1 MKLYTEHKQV
11 ILASSSKTRVN
22 YLKQHLDTI
31 LVVRHKVDEKRIK
44 DEFIETNFTDLVR
57 LLAKKKAESVMED
70 YSKNIIIGSDQILVC
85 EGKLINKSKNLSDA
99 KNNLINLM
107 GKRHTLISSL
117 YAIKN
122 KKFYF
127 EETKKAE
134 MLFKKISQKKID
146 EYVSQQNSE
155 VLKSVGSYRIE
166 DNSKYNFL
174 KILKGDYETIIGFP
188 LINFKNIITN
198 SSDICFYTNSTHTK
212 I

>member
-22 YLKQHLDTI
+22 YLKQHLDRI
-31 LVVRHKVDEKRIK
+31 LVVRHKVDEKKIK

-85 EGKLINKSKNLSDA
+85 EGKLINKSESLSDA
-99 KNNLINLM
+99 KNNLINLR

-117 YAIKN
+117 YVIKN

-146 EYVSQQNSE
+146 EYVSQQNKE

-166 DNSKYNFL
+166 DNSRYNFL

-188 LINFKNIITN
+188 LKNFIRKFMKENQ
-198 SSDICFYTNSTHTK
+198 
-212 I
+212 

>member
-1 MKLYTEHKQV
+1 MKLYTKHKQV

-22 YLKQHLDTI
+22 YLKQHLDRI
-31 LVVRHKVDEKRIK
+31 LVVRHKVDEKKIK

-85 EGKLINKSKNLSDA
+85 EGKLINKSESLSEA
-99 KNNLINLM
+99 KNNLINLR

-117 YAIKN
+117 YVVKN

-146 EYVSQQNSE
+146 EYVSQQNKE

-166 DNSKYNFL
+166 DNSRYNFL

-188 LINFKNIITN
+188 LKNFIRK
-198 SSDICFYTNSTHTK
+198 FMK
-212 I
+212 EKK

>member
-22 YLKQHLDTI
+22 YLKQHLDRI
-31 LVVRHKVDEKRIK
+31 LVVRHKVDEKKIK
-44 DEFIETNFTDLVR
+44 DEFIETNFTGLVR

-85 EGKLINKSKNLSDA
+85 EGKLINKSESLSDA
-99 KNNLINLM
+99 KNNLINLR

-117 YAIKN
+117 YVIKN

-146 EYVSQQNSE
+146 EYVSQQNKE

-166 DNSKYNFL
+166 DNSRYNFL

-188 LINFKNIITN
+188 LKNFIRK
-198 SSDICFYTNSTHTK
+198 FMK
-212 I
+212 EKK

>member
-22 YLKQHLDTI
+22 YLKQHLDRI
-31 LVVRHKVDEKRIK
+31 LVVRHKVDEKKIK
-44 DEFIETNFTDLVR
+44 DEFIETNFTDLAR

-70 YSKNIIIGSDQILVC
+70 YTKNIIIGSDQILVC
-85 EGKLINKSKNLSDA
+85 EGKLINKSENLSDA
-99 KNNLINLM
+99 KNNLINLR

-117 YAIKN
+117 YVIKN

-146 EYVSQQNSE
+146 EYVSQQNKE

-166 DNSKYNFL
+166 DNSRYNFL

-188 LINFKNIITN
+188 LKNFIRK
-198 SSDICFYTNSTHTK
+198 FMK
-212 I
+212 EKK

>member
-22 YLKQHLDTI
+22 YLKQHLDRI
-31 LVVRHKVDEKRIK
+31 LVVRHKVDEKKIK
-44 DEFIETNFTDLVR
+44 DEFIETNFTGLVR

-85 EGKLINKSKNLSDA
+85 EGKLINKSESLSDA
-99 KNNLINLM
+99 KNNLINLR

-117 YAIKN
+117 YVVKN

-146 EYVSQQNSE
+146 EYVSQQNKE

-166 DNSKYNFL
+166 DNSRYNFL

-188 LINFKNIITN
+188 LKNFIRK
-198 SSDICFYTNSTHTK
+198 FMK
-212 I
+212 EKK

>member
-22 YLKQHLDTI
+22 YLKQHLDRI
-31 LVVRHKVDEKRIK
+31 LVVRHKVDEKKVK

-85 EGKLINKSKNLSDA
+85 EGKLINKSESLSDA
-99 KNNLINLM
+99 KNNLINLR

-117 YAIKN
+117 YVIKN

-146 EYVSQQNSE
+146 EYVSQQNKE

-166 DNSKYNFL
+166 DNSRYNFL

-188 LINFKNIITN
+188 LKNFIRK
-198 SSDICFYTNSTHTK
+198 FMK
-212 I
+212 EKK

>member
-31 LVVRHKVDEKRIK
+31 LVVRHKVNEKKIK

-188 LINFKNIITN
+188 LKNFIKK
-198 SSDICFYTNSTHTK
+198 FMK
-212 I
+212 EKK

>member
-22 YLKQHLDTI
+22 YLKQHLDRI
-31 LVVRHKVDEKRIK
+31 LVVRHKVDEKKVK

-85 EGKLINKSKNLSDA
+85 EGKLINKSENLSDA
-99 KNNLINLM
+99 KNNLINLR

-117 YAIKN
+117 YVIKN

-146 EYVSQQNSE
+146 EYVSQQKNE

-174 KILKGDYETIIGFP
+174 NILKGDHETIIGFP
-188 LINFKNIITN
+188 LKNFIKKFMR
-198 SSDICFYTNSTHTK
+198 DK
-212 I
+212 K

>member
-1 MKLYTEHKQV
+1 MRLYTEHKQV

-22 YLKQHLDTI
+22 YLKQHLDRI
-31 LVVRHKVDEKRIK
+31 LVVRHKVDEKKIK
-44 DEFIETNFTDLVR
+44 DEFIETNFTGLVR

-85 EGKLINKSKNLSDA
+85 EGKLINKSESLSDA
-99 KNNLINLM
+99 KNNLINLR

-117 YAIKN
+117 YVIKN

-146 EYVSQQNSE
+146 EYVSQQNRE

-166 DNSKYNFL
+166 DNSIYNFL

-188 LINFKNIITN
+188 LKNFIKK
-198 SSDICFYTNSTHTK
+198 FMK
-212 I
+212 EKK

>member
-31 LVVRHKVDEKRIK
+31 LVVRHKVDEKKIK
-44 DEFIETNFTDLVR
+44 DEFIETNFTGLVR

-85 EGKLINKSKNLSDA
+85 EGKLINKSESLSDA
-99 KNNLINLM
+99 KNNLINLR

-117 YAIKN
+117 YVIKN

-146 EYVSQQNSE
+146 EYVSQQNKE
-155 VLKSVGSYRIE
+155 FLKSVGSYRIE
-166 DNSKYNFL
+166 DNSRYNFL

-188 LINFKNIITN
+188 LKNFIRK
-198 SSDICFYTNSTHTK
+198 FMK
-212 I
+212 EKK

>member
-1 MKLYTEHKQV
+1 MKLYTKHKQV

-22 YLKQHLDTI
+22 YLKQHLDRI
-31 LVVRHKVDEKRIK
+31 LVVRHKVDEKKVK

-70 YSKNIIIGSDQILVC
+70 YSKNIIIGSDQILIC
-85 EGKLINKSKNLSDA
+85 DGKLINKSENLSDA
-99 KNNLINLM
+99 KNNLINLR

-117 YAIKN
+117 YVIKN

-127 EETKKAE
+127 EETKRAE

-146 EYVSQQNSE
+146 EYLSQQNKE

-174 KILKGDYETIIGFP
+174 KIVKGDYETIIGFP
-188 LINFKNIITN
+188 LKNFIKK
-198 SSDICFYTNSTHTK
+198 FMK
-212 I
+212 EKK

>member
-22 YLKQHLDTI
+22 YLKQHLDRI
-31 LVVRHKVDEKRIK
+31 LVVRHKVDEKKVK

-85 EGKLINKSKNLSDA
+85 EGKLINKSENLSDA
-99 KNNLINLM
+99 KKNLINLR

-117 YAIKN
+117 YVIKN

-134 MLFKKISQKKID
+134 MLFKKIPKKKID
-146 EYVSQQNSE
+146 EYLSEQKKE

-174 KILKGDYETIIGFP
+174 NILKGDHETIIGFP
-188 LINFKNIITN
+188 LKNFIKKFMR
-198 SSDICFYTNSTHTK
+198 DK
-212 I
+212 K

>member
-31 LVVRHKVDEKRIK
+31 LVVRHKVDEKKIK

-85 EGKLINKSKNLSDA
+85 EGKLINKSENLSDA
-99 KNNLINLM
+99 KNNLINLR
-107 GKRHTLISSL
+107 GKKHTLISSL
-117 YAIKN
+117 YVIKN

-146 EYVSQQNSE
+146 EYVSQQNRE

-188 LINFKNIITN
+188 LKNFIKK
-198 SSDICFYTNSTHTK
+198 FMK
-212 I
+212 EKK

>member
-1 MKLYTEHKQV
+1 MKLYTKHKQV

-22 YLKQHLDTI
+22 YLKQHLDRI
-31 LVVRHKVDEKRIK
+31 LVVRHKVDEKKIK
-44 DEFIETNFTDLVR
+44 DEFIETNFTGLVR

-85 EGKLINKSKNLSDA
+85 EGKLINKSESLSDA
-99 KNNLINLM
+99 KNNLINLR

-117 YAIKN
+117 YVIKN

-146 EYVSQQNSE
+146 EYVSQQNKE

-166 DNSKYNFL
+166 DNSRYNFL

-188 LINFKNIITN
+188 LKNFIRK
-198 SSDICFYTNSTHTK
+198 FMK
-212 I
+212 EKK

>member
-22 YLKQHLDTI
+22 YLKQHLDRI
-31 LVVRHKVDEKRIK
+31 LVVRHKVDEKKIK
-44 DEFIETNFTDLVR
+44 DEFIETNFTGLVR

-85 EGKLINKSKNLSDA
+85 EGKLINKSESLSEA
-99 KNNLINLM
+99 KNNLINLR

-117 YAIKN
+117 YVIKN

-146 EYVSQQNSE
+146 EYVSQQNRE

-166 DNSKYNFL
+166 DNSRYNFL

-188 LINFKNIITN
+188 LKNFIRKFMKENQ
-198 SSDICFYTNSTHTK
+198 
-212 I
+212 

>member
-22 YLKQHLDTI
+22 YLKQHLDRI
-31 LVVRHKVDEKRIK
+31 LVVRHKVDEKKIK
-44 DEFIETNFTDLVR
+44 DEFIETNFTGLVK

-85 EGKLINKSKNLSDA
+85 EGKLINKSESLSDA
-99 KNNLINLM
+99 KNNLINLR

-117 YAIKN
+117 YVIKN

-146 EYVSQQNSE
+146 EYVSQQNKE

-166 DNSKYNFL
+166 DNSRYNFL
-174 KILKGDYETIIGFP
+174 KILKGDHETIIGFP
-188 LINFKNIITN
+188 LKNFIKK
-198 SSDICFYTNSTHTK
+198 FMK
-212 I
+212 EKK

>member
-22 YLKQHLDTI
+22 YLKQHLDRI
-31 LVVRHKVDEKRIK
+31 LVVRHKVNEKKIK
-44 DEFIETNFTDLVR
+44 DEFIEKNFTDLVR

-85 EGKLINKSKNLSDA
+85 EGKLINKSENLSDA
-99 KNNLINLM
+99 KNNLINLR

-117 YAIKN
+117 YVIKN

-127 EETKKAE
+127 EETKRAE

-146 EYVSQQNSE
+146 EYVSQQNRE

-166 DNSKYNFL
+166 DNSRYNFL

-188 LINFKNIITN
+188 LKNFIRK
-198 SSDICFYTNSTHTK
+198 FMK
-212 I
+212 EKK

>member
-22 YLKQHLDTI
+22 YLKQHLDRI
-31 LVVRHKVDEKRIK
+31 LVVRHKVNEKKIK
-44 DEFIETNFTDLVR
+44 DEFIEKNFTDLVR

-99 KNNLINLM
+99 KNNLINLR

-117 YAIKN
+117 YVVKN

-188 LINFKNIITN
+188 LKNFIKKFMR
-198 SSDICFYTNSTHTK
+198 DK
-212 I
+212 K

>member
-22 YLKQHLDTI
+22 YLKQHLDRI
-31 LVVRHKVDEKRIK
+31 LVVRHKVDEKKIK
-44 DEFIETNFTDLVR
+44 DEFIETNFTGLVR

-85 EGKLINKSKNLSDA
+85 EGKLINKSESLSDA
-99 KNNLINLM
+99 KNNLINLR

-117 YAIKN
+117 YVIKN

-146 EYVSQQNSE
+146 EYVSQQNKE

-166 DNSKYNFL
+166 DNSRYNFL

-188 LINFKNIITN
+188 LKNFIRKFMKENQ
-198 SSDICFYTNSTHTK
+198 
-212 I
+212 

>member
-22 YLKQHLDTI
+22 YLKQHLDRI
-31 LVVRHKVDEKRIK
+31 LVVRHKVDEKKIK
-44 DEFIETNFTDLVR
+44 DEFIETNFTGLVR

-85 EGKLINKSKNLSDA
+85 EGKLINKSESLSDA
-99 KNNLINLM
+99 KNNLINLR

-117 YAIKN
+117 YVIKN

-146 EYVSQQNSE
+146 EYVSQQNRE

-166 DNSKYNFL
+166 DNSRYNFL

-188 LINFKNIITN
+188 LKNFIRK
-198 SSDICFYTNSTHTK
+198 FMK
-212 I
+212 EKK

>member
-22 YLKQHLDTI
+22 YLKQHLDRI
-31 LVVRHKVDEKRIK
+31 LVVRHKVDEKKIK
-44 DEFIETNFTDLVR
+44 DEFIETNFTGLVR

-85 EGKLINKSKNLSDA
+85 EGKLINKSENLSDA

-146 EYVSQQNSE
+146 EYVSQQNRE

-188 LINFKNIITN
+188 LKNFIKK
-198 SSDICFYTNSTHTK
+198 FMK
-212 I
+212 EKK

>member
-22 YLKQHLDTI
+22 YLKQHLDRI
-31 LVVRHKVDEKRIK
+31 LVVRHKVDEKKIK

-99 KNNLINLM
+99 KNNLINLR

-117 YAIKN
+117 YVIKN

-146 EYVSQQNSE
+146 EYLSQQNKE

-166 DNSKYNFL
+166 DNSRYNFL

-188 LINFKNIITN
+188 LKNFIKK
-198 SSDICFYTNSTHTK
+198 FMK
-212 I
+212 EKK

>member
-134 MLFKKISQKKID
+134 MLFKKILQKKID

-188 LINFKNIITN
+188 LKNFIKK
-198 SSDICFYTNSTHTK
+198 FMK
-212 I
+212 EKE